1 MSAQGIQPNIYTYNL
16 LLRTTRDCSLGD
28 MEVANR
34 VLLRTITPQAQ
45 KTPVLLTEGRG
56 KDRHRKGERKQK
68 KAVAA
73 VPLLTGKKAELIE
86 VEPLQVEDGYQEE
99 LEDDVMMEL
108 PALKEPSVDPDQR
121 HHVNSLLSRQR
132 TGKSRAGHS
141 PEAGSSS
148 HWWDTS
154 DQRSDATVMDE
165 SVQTPDSLMTR
176 SHSGTSSKSAS
187 LDRTSTSLTLADV
200 PNLLDISSDFS
211 NVQSLA
217 KISYPDERLA
227 LLGGARGFLENMEA
241 KNVKPDVKSLS
252 LLAEILPGKKQEE
265 NQLLDHVREH
275 KLKVDIDFYNV
286 FIRRRTRRGDLK
298 SAMVSLKIGKK

>member
-45 KTPVLLTEGRG
+45 KTPALLTEGRA
-56 KDRHRKGERKQK
+56 KDRRRKGDRKQK
-68 KAVAA
+68 KAVA
-73 VPLLTGKKAELIE
+73 VPLLTGKKAEMIE
-86 VEPLQVEDGYQEE
+86 VEPLHVEDGYQEE

-108 PALKEPSVDPDQR
+108 PALKEPSMDPHQR
-121 HHVNSLLSRQR
+121 HHVNSQR
-132 TGKSRAGHS
+132 TGESRTGHS
-141 PEAGSSS
+141 SEAGSSS

-154 DQRSDATVMDE
+154 EQCSDAAAVMDE
-165 SVQTPDSLMTR
+165 SVQTPASLMTR
-176 SHSGTSSKSAS
+176 SHAGTSSKTAS
-187 LDRTSTSLTLADV
+187 LDRSSTSLTLADI
-200 PNLLDISSDFS
+200 PNLLDISSDFT

-227 LLGGARGFLENMEA
+227 LLGGAQGFLENMEA

-265 NQLLDHVREH
+265 NRLLDHVKEH

-298 SAMVSLKIGKK
+298 SAMVSLTICKK